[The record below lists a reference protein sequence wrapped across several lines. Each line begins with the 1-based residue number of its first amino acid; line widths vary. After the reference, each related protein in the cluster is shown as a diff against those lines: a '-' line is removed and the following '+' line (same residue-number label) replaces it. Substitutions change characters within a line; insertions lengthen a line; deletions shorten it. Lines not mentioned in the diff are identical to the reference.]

1 MLTHFSWYGHWLAL
15 IWTLF
20 RKGNW
25 PKKGVLCPWHL
36 KLCFD
41 TCGWML
47 SVSYKSIWFLS
58 INPICPAPLAL
69 LLSAY
74 KYTLVC
80 SGLGQVALLAHCP
93 VQCYC
98 PIFYFKLVLALKIT
112 TINVNFSC
120 FHSVYQLIDDLDS
133 DKTLEDMGHTLN
145 TFVTQS
151 WRDCWKHHEVPS
163 SRIWYKKCQIV
174 KHQGVSEMYH

>member
-1 MLTHFSWYGHWLAL
+1 MTKKGCSLSLTFEV
-15 IWTLF
+15 LF
-20 RKGNW
+20 RYMW
-25 PKKGVLCPWHL
+25 MSFICIIQIHL
-36 KLCFD
+36 
-41 TCGWML
+41 
-47 SVSYKSIWFLS
+47 VYIYKSYLS
-58 INPICPAPLAL
+58 HPLAL

-80 SGLGQVALLAHCP
+80 SGLGQVDLLAHCP

-112 TINVNFSC
+112 TINVNISC

-151 WRDCWKHHEVPS
+151 
-163 SRIWYKKCQIV
+163 
-174 KHQGVSEMYH
+174 